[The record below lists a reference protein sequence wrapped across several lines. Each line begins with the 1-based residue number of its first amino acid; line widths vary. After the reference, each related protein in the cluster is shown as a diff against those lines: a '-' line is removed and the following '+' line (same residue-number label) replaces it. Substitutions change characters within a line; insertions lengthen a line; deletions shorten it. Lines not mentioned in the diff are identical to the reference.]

1 MDYIKQSFTFD
12 LDTIF
17 NVARLYSAKIASH
30 VISQDGTSQ
39 ESKLAL
45 TDADRVLWDVS
56 VRYPAN
62 TVYNYLMSAGK
73 VQDNGYQFGVLVSG
87 KKSIIYTLYLHPD
100 WDKNLSRGLNDS
112 IEKAIVYGGLADWF
126 KLSGSAA
133 YEMAKQEYDTA
144 LKTCSSTINQRKY
157 KTFRKHITF

>member
-56 VRYPAN
+56 VRYPSN

-73 VQDNGYQFGVLVSG
+73 IQDNDYQFGVLVSG

-112 IEKAIVYGGLADWF
+112 IEKAIVYGGLADWY
-126 KLSGSAA
+126 KLSGSQA
-133 YEMAKQEYDTA
+133 YEMTVSEYKDA
-144 LKTCSSTINQRKY
+144 LRECSKAINLRKH